1 MRPRGPC
8 IAIDGP
14 VGAGK
19 STIARL
25 VARRLDYT
33 YIDTGAMYRGLAWAA
48 HRDELTADDA
58 DPIIHLLQ
66 RTTIK
71 LRPRPDGVNEVVVDG
86 EDVSGEIRSSE
97 IGQLASKLS
106 ALPGVRRRLVAL
118 QQAMARE
125 GSVVME
131 GRDIQTVVLPDAD
144 VKIFLTAPAEE
155 RAHRRW
161 LELRERGREV
171 DEQQVVAEIRARDR
185 DFERLRAR

>member
-58 DPIIHLLQ
+58 DHNITLDWYEH
-66 RTTIK
+66 TDK
-71 LRPRPDGVNEVVVDG
+71 
-86 EDVSGEIRSSE
+86 
-97 IGQLASKLS
+97 
-106 ALPGVRRRLVAL
+106 
-118 QQAMARE
+118 
-125 GSVVME
+125 
-131 GRDIQTVVLPDAD
+131 
-144 VKIFLTAPAEE
+144 
-155 RAHRRW
+155 H
-161 LELRERGREV
+161 
-171 DEQQVVAEIRARDR
+171 
-185 DFERLRAR
+185 